1 MLRSRREK
9 KKKKRTLEMV
19 ANEIKLEFEYK
30 YIYMHSLLI
39 SLPILMYKT
48 FDTIEFIALIHNKCS
63 ICESQK
69 VSSS

>member
-1 MLRSRREK
+1 
-9 KKKKRTLEMV
+9 MV

-30 YIYMHSLLI
+30 YIYMYVCMHFLLI

-63 ICESQK
+63 IYESQK